1 MPVVLRE
8 SGFRFYFF
16 SEEGNEP
23 AHVHVDKGGASAKY
37 WLEPIRLAS
46 NQGYKPAELKRIGQ
60 IIFEHQIDL
69 LRQWHDYFDP

>member
-16 SEEGNEP
+16 SEEGNGP

-37 WLEPIRLAS
+37 WLDPIRLAA
-46 NQGYKPAELKRIGQ
+46 NEGYKPADLKRIGQ
-60 IIFEHQIDL
+60 IIFEHQTEL